1 MHIFCTVW
9 RDVLLSRQGS
19 LKTLIGWR
27 RPTWH
32 VRKRHREIVVLHVTL
47 RCWLLAACVALT
59 PSVFFFCFFSDCLSC
74 RSVNPFYY
82 IQTVPLWPVML
93 LTLLLFIIPGGA
105 YVVSNQDSRFTQKN
119 IYTPIFTHHIRSWLL
134 CTPVIPGDVIYPSVN
149 YSGGAYVVSNQ
160 DLRCTQKN
168 IYIPLFLRTILGP
181 DY

>member
-1 MHIFCTVW
+1 MTCPETAPRNCCIA
-9 RDVLLSRQGS
+9 RNPSLLIIGS
-19 LKTLIGWR
+19 VCR
-27 RPTWH
+27 ADA
-32 VRKRHREIVVLHVTL
+32 V
-47 RCWLLAACVALT
+47 C
-59 PSVFFFCFFSDCLSC
+59 FFFCFFSDCLSC